1 MAKVGVCGIYCEKC
15 PKFLKGQCSG
25 CGENPVC
32 KMPGC
37 AKKKGVE
44 FCFECPEFPCPLNY
58 EFFSKSWLDFLK
70 SDKVVG

>member
-15 PKFLKGQCSG
+15 PKFLKGQCSS

-32 KMPGC
+32 KMPDC

-44 FCFECPEFPCPLNY
+44 LCFECPEFPCPLNY
-58 EFFSKSWLDFLK
+58 KFFQKSWLDFLK
-70 SDKVVG
+70 SDNVVG